1 MGFSKGLQLMS
12 TIIVL
17 IFLVG
22 VIAFIAIYPGQIH
35 IDWLGYTI
43 DCPIGLCIAFLI
55 IIFFMYALIHKLWRK
70 ILKIPIIYQKFIFKK
85 QRDQGQSLLVD
96 SISALFAGQPEEAK
110 DLIHLCQEFIPG
122 DSVLTHFLAQSALS
136 LDDVQGAE
144 KLYRQML
151 NHPRLNFLGAQGLY
165 QCAKLEKNWKDAY
178 DYVLKAFSLRP
189 DSPWV
194 AKELCSVTIM
204 LDKMNVAKDPP
215 LKKSMSKKD
224 FDVFQSAR
232 LWIQC
237 HHMLDDQKKMNALK
251 TIHQTCPNWVVPTY
265 HYALLL
271 EKNHKRDRAKKVL
284 MASYEL
290 SPHRLLGHGWL
301 KCDSPGDIHFLSAL
315 MPLISIHPKH
325 FESLLLQAQ
334 SAFEEKNFE
343 QLIPTLKELY
353 ETNQKIE
360 YLMLLEYAQKN
371 PHASMVN
378 LVNPLEVERSF
389 AWQCEQCHHRSHHW
403 DVICEECLTLYSFQW
418 TDLSPRHPVLMN
430 HMNHDDRHYLIGVN
444 S

>member
-1 MGFSKGLQLMS
+1 M
-12 TIIVL
+12 
-17 IFLVG
+17 
-22 VIAFIAIYPGQIH
+22 IAVIAIYPGHVH
-35 IDWLGYTI
+35 IEWLDYTI
-43 DCPIGLCIAFLI
+43 DCPIGLCVASVVV
-55 IIFFMYALIHKLWRK
+55 IFFIYTLIHKIWRK
-70 ILKIPIIYQKFIFKK
+70 ILKIPIIYQKFVLRK
-85 QRDQGQSLLVD
+85 QRDKGQALLVD

-151 NHPRLNFLGAQGLY
+151 THPRLSFLGAQGLY

-178 DYVLKAFSLRP
+178 EYALKAFLLRP

-194 AKELCSVTIM
+194 VKELSSATMM
-204 LDKMNVAKDPP
+204 LDKINLIKDPP

-224 FDVFQSAR
+224 FDVFCAAR
-232 LWIQC
+232 LWVQSRHI
-237 HHMLDDQKKMNALK
+237 LDDQKKMDGLK
-251 TIHQTCPNWVVPTY
+251 TIHQTCPQWIVPTY
-265 HYALLL
+265 FYALLL
-271 EKNHKRDRAKKVL
+271 EKYHKRDKAKKVL

-301 KCDSPGDIHFLSAL
+301 KCDHPGDIHFLSAL

-334 SAFEEKNFE
+334 SAFEEKDFN
-343 QLIPTLKELY
+343 QLIPALKELY

-371 PHASMVN
+371 PHGSMVN

-389 AWQCEQCHHRSHHW
+389 AWQCEKCYHASHHW
-403 DVICEECLTLYSFQW
+403 DVICEECLSLYSFKW
-418 TDLSPRHPVLMN
+418 TDLSPRHPMTIP
-430 HMNHDDRHYLIGVN
+430 HIDDDTQHYLIGAH